1 MTNSAAPSFEQM
13 LIDDMR
19 AHGGKVT
26 AGPLAGHPILI
37 MTSTGAKSAEARQA
51 LLTWSR
57 DGGDYIVAGT
67 AGGSPTTPSWVENL
81 RHNPNV
87 SIEVDSRTVG
97 AAATVLERG
106 EERDRLWAQHVERLP
121 HFGEYPKKTD
131 RVFPMVRLTPKSQ

>member
-26 AGPLAGHPILI
+26 TGPLAGHPILI

-87 SIEVDSRTVG
+87 SIEVDNRTVG
-97 AAATVLERG
+97 ATATVLERG

-131 RVFPMVRLTPKSQ
+131 RVFPMVRLTPKSE